1 METGKILKNEYDVL
15 FENRNLFVVS
25 DAISGK
31 LFDKSIK
38 VAVFIHVYYKEVLE
52 KYKDYIFNRTITTSK
67 KCDELIEIYNKW
79 ANENYSSKINH
90 RA

>member
-1 METGKILKNEYDVL
+1 MLLISFDIQYHYNWNFLTGD
-15 FENRNLFVVS
+15 
-25 DAISGK
+25 
-31 LFDKSIK
+31 
-38 VAVFIHVYYKEVLE
+38 
-52 KYKDYIFNRTITTSK
+52 KDYIFNRTITTSK